1 MRFSRLCLRVARAP
15 RRAAFTLIELLTV
28 IAIIAILAGI
38 LVPTVQGVFAH
49 ARASQGQ
56 NNLHSIGVAMQLY
69 ATDNKNRLP
78 APEGTGS
85 GGSTNVTNNPT
96 GKSWVWEIMPFAGM
110 QVPADGSTPHWTSS
124 NVLFD
129 PQYLSVQG
137 SIADTDTPVLG
148 YGMNIYPYRPNP
160 KSDPQNHGSGSADIP
175 HKTDRQLI
183 SNLPNPSNNVLV
195 GLSGEV
201 TLEPGQDG
209 SEALPTGDPTRYGGS
224 AAYLFLDGSVRLM
237 TPDEAE
243 AVLKVGN
250 GQ

>member
-1 MRFSRLCLRVARAP
+1 MRFSRLHLRLARAP

-56 NNLHSIGVAMQLY
+56 NNLHSIGVALQLY

-78 APEGTGS
+78 APTGTGS
-85 GGSTNVTNNPT
+85 SGNSNVASNPT

-110 QVPADGSTPHWTSS
+110 QVPTDGSTPHWTSN

-137 SIADTDTPVLG
+137 SIADEDTPVLG

-160 KSDPQNHGSGSADIP
+160 KSDPQNRGSGSADIA
-175 HKTDRQLI
+175 HRTDRQLL
-183 SNLPNPSNNVLV
+183 SNLPSPSANVIV
-195 GLSGEV
+195 GLSGSV
-201 TLEPGQDG
+201 TLEPEQDG
-209 SEALPTGDPTRYGGS
+209 ELQAPTGDPTRYSGS
-224 AAYLFLDGSVRLM
+224 AAYLFLDGSVQLLD
-237 TPDEAE
+237 PDQAK
-243 AVLKVGN
+243 AIMKVSN
-250 GQ
+250 Q